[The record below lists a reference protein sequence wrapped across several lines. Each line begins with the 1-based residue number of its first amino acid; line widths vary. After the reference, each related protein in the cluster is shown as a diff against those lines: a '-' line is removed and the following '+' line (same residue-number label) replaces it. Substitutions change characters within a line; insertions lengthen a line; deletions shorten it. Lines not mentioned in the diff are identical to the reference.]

1 VSPALAGA
9 TAPVISTSSKSLS
22 RLKRKASI
30 AEKETLAPPPK
41 RKRSDAGGGGATIDP
56 VRKYCLGKLEDV
68 FKEVFLRYPYTRSV
82 AGQSGETRDVKS
94 EGQAQIP
101 NSQIVMKKLEEL
113 TEEEKESLIE
123 DSRNFAAEL
132 ERCVFDNYSEGDI
145 AGAKYKY
152 VISSFIRLFLQLHL
166 TGIGSERFN
175 ST

>member
-1 VSPALAGA
+1 VSPALVGA
-9 TAPVISTSSKSLS
+9 TTPVTSTSSKSLS

-30 AEKETLAPPPK
+30 VEKETLAPPPK

-56 VRKYCLGKLEDV
+56 VRKYCLGKFEDV

-82 AGQSGETRDVKS
+82 AGQSGETRDVKL
-94 EGQAQIP
+94 EGQAQI
-101 NSQIVMKKLEEL
+101 SIVMKKLEEL

-123 DSRNFAAEL
+123 DSKNFAAEL

-152 VISSFIRLFLQLHL
+152 VISSFIHLFL
-166 TGIGSERFN
+166 
-175 ST
+175 